1 MQIEITTLDKTSAG
15 NAELPDDIFATVPRA
30 DIMARV
36 VHWQLAK
43 RRAGTHSTKGLSA
56 VSGTTK
62 KPYRQKGTG
71 NARQG
76 SLRAPQFR
84 GGGVVH
90 GPVPR
95 SHEYSL
101 NKKVRRLGLISALSQ
116 KQVDGKLV
124 VLDAATGTKTGE
136 LAKKLKALGWRSV
149 LVVDGTVDQ
158 GFLRASRNIPGIDV
172 LPTVGANVYDI
183 LRHDVLVITTA
194 GVEGLKQRLSDV
206 TQRGTPVAA
215 NAEPGHSDLPAP
227 AVITEHAAPDEGAPA

>member
-1 MQIEITTLDKTSAG
+1 MQVEITTLDKGSAG
-15 NAELPDDIFATVPRA
+15 NADLPDEIFAVTPRA

-43 RRAGTHSTKGLSA
+43 RRAGTHKAKGLSE
-56 VSGTTK
+56 VQGTTK

-84 GGGVVH
+84 TGGVVH
-90 GPVPR
+90 GPVVR

-116 KQVDGKLV
+116 KAAEGKLV
-124 VLDAATGTKTGE
+124 VLDTASGTAKTGE
-136 LAKKLKALGWRSV
+136 LAKKFKALGWSSA
-149 LVVDGTVDQ
+149 LIVDREVDQ
-158 GFLRASRNIPGIDV
+158 TFLRASRNIHGIDV

-183 LRHDVLVITTA
+183 LRHDVLAITTA
-194 GVEGLKQRLSDV
+194 GVEGLRARLNGEGD
-206 TQRGTPVAA
+206 T
-215 NAEPGHSDLPAP
+215 AEPTNPAHSDLPAP
-227 AVITEHAAPDEGAPA
+227 AVITEHATPGEGASA